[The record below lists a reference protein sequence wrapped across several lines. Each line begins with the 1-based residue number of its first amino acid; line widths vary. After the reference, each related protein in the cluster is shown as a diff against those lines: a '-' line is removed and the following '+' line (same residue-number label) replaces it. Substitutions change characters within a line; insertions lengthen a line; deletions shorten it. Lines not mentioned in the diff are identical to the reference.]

1 MDKKIILVGAS
12 LICVAIVLGAMAA
25 HGLKNI
31 LSPDLLESFEKGV
44 RYQFYAGFSTLIL
57 SLAADKFAF
66 NLKWFHGLNLLGVL
80 LFSFCIYAYC
90 FHIQIPALHNL
101 VILVPFGGISFI
113 LAWIIFISNVVRKGL
128 K

>member
-1 MDKKIILVGAS
+1 MHKKIIITAAS
-12 LICVAIVLGAMAA
+12 LICLAIALGAMAA

-31 LSPDLLESFEKGV
+31 LTEELLESFEKGV
-44 RYQFYAGFSTLIL
+44 RYQFYAGFSILIL
-57 SLAADKFAF
+57 SLAADKFSF
-66 NLKWFHGLNLLGVL
+66 SLKWFYRLTLVGVL

-90 FHIQIPALHNL
+90 FHTQIPALHNL

-113 LAWIIFISNVVRKGL
+113 LAWVIFISNIVRKGL